1 MFKNYS
7 RKHDMKSLKQTKRFR
22 INLEDTEIT
31 KTNKISQNY
40 CRRDKIIDQSK
51 IFWNKF
57 GGFRNH
63 WNKQNIS
70 ELIGRILKSLKQIKF
85 FSIDLEEIKI
95 MKINKKFSNE
105 FRKIKIKTN
114 KIFQN

>member
-51 IFWNKF
+51 IF
-57 GGFRNH
+57 
-63 WNKQNIS
+63 
-70 ELIGRILKSLKQIKF
+70 
-85 FSIDLEEIKI
+85 
-95 MKINKKFSNE
+95 
-105 FRKIKIKTN
+105 
-114 KIFQN
+114 

>member
-31 KTNKISQNY
+31 KTNKY
-40 CRRDKIIDQSK
+40 LKIIV
-51 IFWNKF
+51 
-57 GGFRNH
+57 
-63 WNKQNIS
+63 
-70 ELIGRILKSLKQIKF
+70 
-85 FSIDLEEIKI
+85 EEIKSL
-95 MKINKKFSNE
+95 MQAKYFEINLEDSE
-105 FRKIKIKTN
+105 IIGTN